1 METFLIVSEDG
12 KDAYKVGQGGQA
24 RHDQAAHHQNT
35 TGLSTTRFI
44 SFLSCYIT
52 FLPTLLEFLSLW
64 LNLSRWLPL
73 FLDQGGRT
81 RLCTGTTGNH
91 NRCSLLS
98 GSCWN
103 QNPPHIPQTWRDAWA
118 CWLPNPH
125 TPPTRLEN
133 LRMLGLQE
141 PFYHNF
147 NGWAHTLNM
156 LICPSGAPEMPSCV
170 EQIIVEKSGSF

>member
-1 METFLIVSEDG
+1 MLQVSSWLQL
-12 KDAYKVGQGGQA
+12 KRQRPMCSSSQTTGQA
-24 RHDQAAHHQNT
+24 HP
-35 TGLSTTRFI
+35 
-44 SFLSCYIT
+44 SCFQIC
-52 FLPTLLEFLSLW
+52 PLLEFLSLW

-73 FLDQGGRT
+73 FIDQGGRT